1 MGFKQE
7 LIDFSQVKVSFGE
20 QMKKHTSLGVGG
32 NAEYFAYI
40 DTLYGLNKLLVLAK
54 EYKIPFK
61 IIGNGTNILV
71 ADGGFEGLIIS
82 LKGLNDVF
90 FKRDFVKVMAGAT
103 IDKLSK
109 FCIDHKL
116 SGMEALS
123 GIPATV
129 GGAIVMNAGA
139 FGNNI
144 SDHVVSVQTLCG
156 GKIKTYDKSECKFGY
171 RKSRFLGGK
180 EVVISATFSFREGV
194 REVISASVKNYA
206 EIRKS
211 MQPLGRS
218 CGSVF
223 KNPKDKTAGFLI
235 ECAGLKGQK
244 IGGASISTVHG
255 NFIMNEGKATA
266 NDVFLLINYIKDKIK
281 KEFGIT
287 LTEEVEL
294 IGEF

>member
-7 LIDFSQVKVSFGE
+7 LIDFSQVKVTFGE

-40 DTLYGLNKLLVLAK
+40 DTLYGLNKLLALAK
-54 EYKIPFK
+54 EYRVPFK
-61 IIGNGTNILV
+61 VIGNGTNILV

-90 FKRDFVKVMAGAT
+90 FARDFVKVMAGAT

-129 GGAIVMNAGA
+129 GGAVVMNAGA

-156 GKIKTYDKSECKFGY
+156 GKIKTYDKNECKFGY
-171 RKSRFLGGK
+171 RKSRFLGSK
-180 EVVISATFSFREGV
+180 EVVVSATFSFRESA
-194 REVISASVKNYA
+194 REVICASVKNYA

-211 MQPLGRS
+211 IQPLGRS

-223 KNPKDKTAGFLI
+223 KNPKDKTAGYLI
-235 ECAGLKGQK
+235 DLAGLKGQK

>member
-7 LIDFSQVKVSFGE
+7 LIDFSQVKVVFGE

-32 NAEYFAYI
+32 NAEFFACV
-40 DTLYGLNKLLVLAK
+40 DTLYGLNRLICLAK

-61 IIGNGTNILV
+61 VIGNGTNLLV

-82 LKGLNDVF
+82 LKGLSDVF
-90 FKRDFVKVMAGAT
+90 FKRDCVKAMAGASL
-103 IDKLSK
+103 DKLSK

-116 SGMEALS
+116 SGMESIS

-129 GGAIVMNAGA
+129 GGAVVMNAGA

-144 SDHVVSVQTLCG
+144 SDNIVSVETLFN
-156 GKIKTYDKSECKFGY
+156 GKIKSYYKNECKFGY
-171 RKSRFLGGK
+171 RKSRFLSGR
-180 EVVISATFSFREGV
+180 EVVISATFKFSEST
-194 REVISASVKNYA
+194 REVICASVKNYA
-206 EIRKS
+206 ELRKNV
-211 MQPLGRS
+211 QPLGRS

-223 KNPKDKTAGFLI
+223 KNPKGITAGMLI
-235 ECAGLKGQK
+235 DRAGLKGQR

-255 NFIMNEGKATA
+255 NFIINEGRATA

-287 LTEEVEL
+287 LVEEVEL